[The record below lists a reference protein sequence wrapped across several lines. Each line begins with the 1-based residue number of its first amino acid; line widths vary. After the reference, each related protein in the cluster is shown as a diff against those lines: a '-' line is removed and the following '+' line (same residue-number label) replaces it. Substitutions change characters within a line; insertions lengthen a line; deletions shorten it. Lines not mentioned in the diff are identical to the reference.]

1 MSTYRETYHGPK
13 ELQFADPE
21 NFLNTVKVVHNV
33 QPKRAGSLSVY
44 NAQSQINMQR
54 NAVVPGCEPSDPCN
68 ANTEKLS
75 LRFSL
80 SGSTANHAA
89 VAKLWTDFKVAGDLM
104 ISDLSKGFLPTDVV
118 LTFV

>member
-21 NFLNTVKVVHNV
+21 NFLNTLKVAHNV

-68 ANTEKLS
+68 SNTEKLS

-89 VAKLWTDFKVAGDLM
+89 AAKLWEDFKIAGDLM
-104 ISDLSKGFLPTDVV
+104 IADLTKGFLPTDVV
-118 LTFV
+118 LTFE